1 MMESTGGMKV
11 QVSLNVGVADMKEG
25 SISDALRRCEKSIE
39 SYEYS
44 LKDTADII
52 KEVADLRK
60 KYTYYLEN
68 P

>member
-1 MMESTGGMKV
+1 MPYVE
-11 QVSLNVGVADMKEG
+11 
-25 SISDALRRCEKSIE
+25 SIE

-68 P
+68 T